1 MPGLG
6 NGRPLLGAKMNR
18 QKFTGLGLAALMVWI
33 IGLWGCSRADSLVLP
48 PAVPASEPA
57 VSLSVID
64 TNWQKDLPFPP
75 PIELDFDHLSLQD
88 GLSQSVVAAIAQDPQ
103 GFLWLG
109 TQDGLNRYDGVQF
122 KIFKNR
128 RDDPASLSGNLI
140 NALLVDNAGVLWVG
154 TYGGLDRYDP
164 ATEGFTRYQ
173 HDPQDPA
180 SLSDSSVTALAADP
194 SGALWVGTSAGLNRF
209 DPQTGKAQRYLA
221 NPDDDQESLYSDYIG
236 ELHVAKDGMIW
247 IGSGA
252 GLERLDPVNGRFTH
266 FLPDPDQPDSL
277 SGAPVTGIAED
288 ENGALWVGTS
298 QGLNRLVP
306 GTDRFVRYHHDPQDS
321 TSLSNDLVTAVYRN
335 RLGELWVS
343 TTQGG
348 VNRYDLD
355 RDRFIRYR
363 HDETRPTSLANDNIL
378 TLFEDEAG
386 IMWFGSFGSGVDR
399 FDPMKAKFLR
409 VQPHPDDPHSLSDP
423 FVWSM
428 LVDSQKTLWV
438 ATTAG
443 GLNRAAAGSDGF
455 THYRTDPADPHSLS
469 SDQLWRVY
477 EDRRGDIWVGTAAG
491 LDLWDRE
498 NGRFTHYDFNGL
510 AVFTIYESRAGD
522 FWLSPIGAG
531 LIRFDRDSGTILN
544 TFANDPADPHSI
556 SANFVTAISETPTG
570 ELWAGTFSGGLNYFD
585 PQNGRFTAY
594 RHDPTDSG
602 SLPNDTVLALH
613 LDGSGQLWVGTSSGL
628 ARRDPANGRFQTYGE
643 PEGLPNETIY
653 AILGDDQGYLWISTG
668 RGLSR
673 FDPQQQTFTNFKLA
687 DGLQSMEFN
696 QGAACKGPGGEMYF
710 GGINGFNVFHPA
722 AVRANPYPPPVVI
735 TNILLFNKELPIGAD
750 SPLAQAPPVA
760 QTIHLDYR
768 QDFLTF
774 EFAALHYSAPQE
786 NQYAYLL
793 EGFDQD
799 WNFVGNRRFA
809 NYPGLPPGDYTF
821 RVRGSNSDGVWS
833 EQETAVRVVMAPPFW
848 QTWWFITL
856 AVGVAIG
863 GVVGGFALRIRVIEN
878 QRRQLERLV
887 DERTQALQQ
896 TLADL
901 QTAKEKAEAA
911 NRAKSIFLANVS
923 HELRT
928 PLNAIIGFSQLMLR
942 AARTGQEGG
951 LQPEQQENLRVIQH
965 SGEHLLGLINEV
977 LEMSKIEAGR
987 AALHPQPFDLHQLFT
1002 GLASMFGLRARE
1014 KGLELTFDLPPNLP
1028 RAVLADAGKLR
1039 QILINLLGN
1048 AVKFTTQG
1056 IIVVRVTAEPLDDGS
1071 ETGDPTIPIRL
1082 RVAVSDSGP
1091 GIAPEELEQ
1100 IFVPF
1105 VQAASEQVV
1114 QEGTGLGLSISRQ
1127 YARLMGGDLTAES
1140 SPGEGSTFM
1149 LTVPLLLS
1157 ASGPEEESD
1166 PPRPVVGLAPG
1177 QPTYRLLVVDDN
1189 AANRALLVQLFTPLG
1204 FAVREAANGQEAV
1217 TIWQAWAP
1225 HLIWMDM
1232 RMPVMDGYEAT
1243 RRIKATVQGQ
1253 ATVVVA
1259 LTASALEEDRRL
1271 IMSEGCDDYVRKPF
1285 REAAL
1290 FEVLQRHLGAVFV
1303 YGDEAEETAV
1313 VPTELSSAQTTSL
1326 AALAA
1331 MPAEWRAALRQAALL
1346 GYQERIFA
1354 LLDALRMPQP
1364 LLARQL
1370 RRLADSY
1377 DHKAILDLLG
1387 QVEESDD

>member
-1 MPGLG
+1 MIPK
-6 NGRPLLGAKMNR
+6 LLHGAW
-18 QKFTGLGLAALMVWI
+18 LAAL
-33 IGLWGCSRADSLVLP
+33 LTLALALPGCARAAGPESAAPGPTPP
-48 PAVPASEPA
+48 PAADVAQPEQDWLAA
-57 VSLSVID
+57 
-64 TNWQKDLPFPP
+64 LPFQPP
-75 PIELDFDHLSLQD
+75 RELDFDHLSLED
-88 GLSQSVVAAIAQDPQ
+88 GLSQSVVTAIVQGPQ

-109 TQDGLNRYDGVQF
+109 TQDGLNRYDGYQF

-140 NALLVDNAGVLWVG
+140 SALLVDDAGVLWVG
-154 TYGGLDRYDP
+154 NYGGLDRYDP
-164 ATEGFTRYQ
+164 ATGRFTRYQ

-209 DPQTGKAQRYLA
+209 DPLTGQAQRYLVDPD
-221 NPDDDQESLYSDYIG
+221 NPDGLYYNEIG
-236 ELHVAKDGMIW
+236 ELFVADDGALW
-247 IGSGA
+247 IGTSV
-252 GLERLDPVNGRFTH
+252 GLERLDPENGRFTH
-266 FLPDPDQPDSL
+266 FLPDPDKPGSL
-277 SGAPVTGIAED
+277 SGAPVTGIAAAED
-288 ENGALWVGTS
+288 GTLWVGTS
-298 QGLNRLVP
+298 LGLNRLEP
-306 GTDRFVRYHHDPQDS
+306 ETGRFVHYRYDPDDAG
-321 TSLSNDLVTAVYRN
+321 SLSNDLVTAVYRN

-343 TTQGG
+343 TSQGG
-348 VNRYDLD
+348 VNRYDPAS
-355 RDRFIRYR
+355 DRFIRYR
-363 HDETRPTSLANDNIL
+363 HDDTRATSPANDNVVS
-378 TLFEDEAG
+378 LFEDEAG

-399 FDPMKAKFLR
+399 YDRLKAKFLR
-409 VQPHPDDPHSLSDP
+409 VQPQPDDPRSLNDP
-423 FVWSM
+423 FVWSI
-428 LVDSQKTLWV
+428 LVDSRETLWV
-438 ATTAG
+438 ATSAG

-455 THYRTDPADPHSLS
+455 THYRHDPADPHSLS

-477 EDRRGDIWVGTAAG
+477 EDRRGNLWVGTATG
-491 LDLWDRE
+491 LDLLDRE
-498 NGRFTHYDFNGL
+498 NGRFTHFDFNGL
-510 AVFTIYESRAGD
+510 PVFTIHESRAGE

-531 LIRFDRDSGTILN
+531 LIRFDRDSGAILES
-544 TFANDPADPHSI
+544 FVNDPADPHSI
-556 SANFVTAISETPTG
+556 SANFVTALSETPTG
-570 ELWAGTFSGGLNYFD
+570 ELWLGTFSGGLNYFD
-585 PQNGRFTAY
+585 PENGRFTVY
-594 RHDPTDSG
+594 RHDSADSS

-613 LDGSGQLWVGTSSGL
+613 QDGSGQLWVGTSSGL
-628 ARRDPANGRFQTYGE
+628 ARRDPGNGRFQTYGE

-673 FDPQQQTFTNFKLA
+673 FDPQQQTFINFKLA

-696 QGAACKGPGGEMYF
+696 QGAAFKGPGGEMYF

-722 AVRANPYPPPVVI
+722 AVRANPYAPPVVI
-735 TNILLFNKELPIGAD
+735 TNFLLFNKELPIGAD

-760 QTIHLDYR
+760 QTILLDYR

-774 EFAALHYSAPQE
+774 EFAALHYSASQE

-799 WNFVGNRRFA
+799 WNLVGARRFA

-821 RVRGSNSDGVWS
+821 RVRGSNSDGVWN
-833 EQETAVRVVMAPPFW
+833 EQEAAVRVVMAPPFW

-856 AVGVAIG
+856 AVGLAIG

-911 NRAKSIFLANVS
+911 NRAKSVFLANVS

-942 AARTGQEGG
+942 AAKMEREGG

-987 AALHPQPFDLHQLFT
+987 AALHSQSFDLHQLFT

-1028 RAVLADAGKLR
+1028 RGVTADAGKLR

-1048 AVKFTTQG
+1048 AVKFTAQG
-1056 IIVVRVTAEPLDDGS
+1056 DIVVRVTTEPLEDVG
-1071 ETGDPTIPIRL
+1071 ETGEPAVRL

-1091 GIAPEELEQ
+1091 GIAPEELER

-1105 VQAASEQVV
+1105 VQATSDEVV

-1127 YARLMGGDLTAES
+1127 YARLMGGDLTAQS
-1140 SPGEGSTFM
+1140 TPGEGSTF
-1149 LTVPLLLS
+1149 LLDVPLLI
-1157 ASGPEEESD
+1157 AAAPEEESE

-1177 QPTYRLLVVDDN
+1177 SPFTACWWWMTTPRTGRCWYSFLPRW
-1189 AANRALLVQLFTPLG
+1189 ALPC
-1204 FAVREAANGQEAV
+1204 A
-1217 TIWQAWAP
+1217 
-1225 HLIWMDM
+1225 
-1232 RMPVMDGYEAT
+1232 
-1243 RRIKATVQGQ
+1243 RR
-1253 ATVVVA
+1253 
-1259 LTASALEEDRRL
+1259 
-1271 IMSEGCDDYVRKPF
+1271 
-1285 REAAL
+1285 
-1290 FEVLQRHLGAVFV
+1290 
-1303 YGDEAEETAV
+1303 
-1313 VPTELSSAQTTSL
+1313 
-1326 AALAA
+1326 
-1331 MPAEWRAALRQAALL
+1331 
-1346 GYQERIFA
+1346 
-1354 LLDALRMPQP
+1354 
-1364 LLARQL
+1364 
-1370 RRLADSY
+1370 
-1377 DHKAILDLLG
+1377 
-1387 QVEESDD
+1387 